1 MIKRV
6 LIALVLVLLTIGVI
20 PIPVMAQ
27 IDTPDTL
34 VINKAEVWRD
44 YLEEDDQLYLFTYT
58 IEYTVNPTEGD
69 TSELFVCKLM
79 NGAAELGSTVPY
91 AFFDDGYDIGLI
103 AIYFD
108 AASAPAWNGAY
119 TVKLQGNP
127 TLTWAAGDPPVVET
141 SSITWNDLGG
151 VSSTGTALTLS
162 FRIMASA
169 FENDWAGTTDL
180 IEDSPSGS
188 KFTDQGEAYFTN
200 IVTNLRVA
208 CPDLFSASMSTPDFG
223 EDTYISDFYSGGDNA
238 GYTTQGVLWSGQTFT
253 ATANYSVNGVAIKV
267 LRTGLTPGNI
277 TASIRAT
284 AAGLPAGGDL
294 AVGTYDGDTVTTYGN
309 GEWIH
314 IEFTTDTA
322 LTSGTVYSIV
332 IRTLTGGAANYIDW
346 RYDITGAYA
355 GGQACN
361 SVNSG
366 VAWAALGGGAW
377 DFMFIVTATFG
388 QSSWYDKS
396 LQNRLD
402 GTIFDTT
409 NVATAF
415 GLSRTWFNGFI
426 WMFVMLGVSIAV
438 VRFTNSFRPA
448 MLVFFILSPIGALV
462 GFLPLLVAIGAAF
475 LSGLGLIYVFF
486 YRQTG

>member
-69 TSELFVCKLM
+69 ASQLFVCKLM

-91 AFFDDGYDIGLI
+91 AFFDEGYDIGLI

-141 SSITWNDLGG
+141 SSLTWNDLGG
-151 VSSTGTALTLS
+151 VSSTGTGLTLI
-162 FRIMASA
+162 FRIMASV
-169 FENDWAGTTDL
+169 FENTWGPPEDL

-188 KFTDQGEAYFTN
+188 KFTDEGEAYFAN
-200 IVTNLRVA
+200 VVTNLRIA

-223 EDTYISDFYSGGDNA
+223 EDTYISDFYSDGDNA
-238 GYTTQGVLWSGQTFT
+238 GQITYGNNWSAQTFT
-253 ATANYSVNGVAIKV
+253 ATANYSISGVAIKV
-267 LRTGLTPGNI
+267 LRTGAAPGVLTV
-277 TASIRAT
+277 SLRDVL
-284 AAGLPAGGDL
+284 AGVPTGIDL
-294 AVGTYDGDTVTTYGN
+294 AVGTTDADVLTDLGT
-309 GEWIH
+309 GEWVH
-314 IEFTTDTA
+314 IAFTSDVA
-322 LTSGTVYSIV
+322 LTNGVVYSMV
-332 IRTLTGGAANYIDW
+332 IRCLTGGVANYIEW
-346 RYDITGAYA
+346 RYDVTGAYA

-361 SVNSG
+361 SING
-366 VAWAALGGGAW
+366 GIAWAALGGGAW
-377 DFMFIVTATFG
+377 DFMFINTAAFA
-388 QSSWYDKS
+388 QSSWYAQS
-396 LQNRLD
+396 LADRLV

-409 NVATAF
+409 NAAEGF
-415 GLSRTWFNGFI
+415 GMSRMWFTGLI
-426 WMFVMLGVSIAV
+426 WMAVMVGVAIV
-438 VRFTNSFRPA
+438 TTRFTNSYRPA
-448 MLVFFILSPIGALV
+448 MLVVFVMCPIGGLA
-462 GFLPLLVAIGAAF
+462 GFLPLIVAIGATF

-486 YRQTG
+486 YRSTV